1 LKGGPYK
8 RYTLVIHTDEMFL
21 EATKVEQWLTMA
33 TFRARRITD
42 VALGL
47 SYEPAQKCCPVFNC
61 AFAAANKEFRQG
73 RRVGRRVRGQPL
85 TFLLKI

>member
-1 LKGGPYK
+1 MSLPKN
-8 RYTLVIHTDEMFL
+8 
-21 EATKVEQWLTMA
+21 A
-33 TFRARRITD
+33 FRC
-42 VALGL
+42 L
-47 SYEPAQKCCPVFNC
+47 NC

>member
-1 LKGGPYK
+1 MGKLKGGPYK

-21 EATKVEQWLTMA
+21 EATKVQQWLTMA

-47 SYEPAQKCCPVFNC
+47 SYEPAQKCCPVFKLGVC
-61 AFAAANKEFRQG
+61 CCEQG
-73 RRVGRRVRGQPL
+73 V
-85 TFLLKI
+85 